1 LHCLAIFGIADCVG
15 DVLASACKQ
24 LGPLLLTAVVPCR
37 AVPCYAVQ
45 RKREEVASKAS
56 SSKKPVDPA
65 EAEALARRE
74 AARRRVEERTKQ
86 AFGLT

>member
-1 LHCLAIFGIADCVG
+1 MCLLRCALPTCA
-15 DVLASACKQ
+15 
-24 LGPLLLTAVVPCR
+24 LLL
-37 AVPCYAVQ
+37 Q
-45 RKREEVASKAS
+45 RKREVGSAGKAG

-74 AARRRVEERTKQ
+74 AARRRVEDRTKQ

>member
-1 LHCLAIFGIADCVG
+1 ML
-15 DVLASACKQ
+15 
-24 LGPLLLTAVVPCR
+24 
-37 AVPCYAVQ
+37 Q
-45 RKREEVASKAS
+45 RKREDASGKPGSS

>member
-1 LHCLAIFGIADCVG
+1 MHYLAVSGVADSVGVVDLLACASMLTCPCLRLLYPV
-15 DVLASACKQ
+15 VLC
-24 LGPLLLTAVVPCR
+24 C
-37 AVPCYAVQ
+37 AVQ

>member
-1 LHCLAIFGIADCVG
+1 LQILFRDRLYLPGLQHWCHLCCV
-15 DVLASACKQ
+15 L
-24 LGPLLLTAVVPCR
+24 LTRLLLL
-37 AVPCYAVQ
+37 Q
-45 RKREEVASKAS
+45 RKREAVSVSKAG

-74 AARRRVEERTKQ
+74 AARRRVEDRTKQ